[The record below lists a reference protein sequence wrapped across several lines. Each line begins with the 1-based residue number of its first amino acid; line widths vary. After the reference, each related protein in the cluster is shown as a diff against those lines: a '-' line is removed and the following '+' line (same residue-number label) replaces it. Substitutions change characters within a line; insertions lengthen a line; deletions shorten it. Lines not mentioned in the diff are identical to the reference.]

1 MKQGKLFL
9 LVALG
14 LFFSLEACSKKLT
27 SVSGSAG
34 LSEERVESTIGGVQE
49 ERTQN
54 QGGGREG
61 NASTGQR
68 GGSFQGEET
77 IVGLDGKGTQQ
88 IIADIFFEF
97 NEAALRNESKEILQK
112 NAELIMSN
120 PGTSIQVQGHTDER
134 GSEEY
139 NLVLGARRARITKR
153 FLEALG
159 IKSALI
165 KVISFGEER
174 PFCVQSDERCWK
186 QNRRAH
192 FLIQSK
198 R

>member
-1 MKQGKLFL
+1 MRQGKFFL

-14 LFFSLEACSKKLT
+14 LVFSLGACSKKLT
-27 SVSGSAG
+27 PVSGTAG
-34 LSEERVESTIGGVQE
+34 LGEERVESTFGGLQE
-49 ERTQN
+49 ERTQG
-54 QGGGREG
+54 QGGARESE
-61 NASTGQR
+61 ALSQR
-68 GGSFQGEET
+68 ERLFQGEEST
-77 IVGLDGKGTQQ
+77 AGLEAELTKKV
-88 IIADIFFEF
+88 IADIFFEF
-97 NEAALRNESKEILQK
+97 NEASLRNESKEILQK
-112 NAELIMSN
+112 NAELLMSN

-159 IKSALI
+159 INSALI
-165 KVISFGEER
+165 KVISYGEER
-174 PFCVQSDERCWK
+174 PFCVQSEERCWK